1 MARRRPSRR
10 HQPEEYFVIF
20 RPFYRF
26 ETGCAAYVFGCGGQ
40 GICCVV
46 DPHEAE
52 IDAYRAFAAAKDMKI
67 AYVFETHVHADH
79 RSGGRVLAEQTGAQY
94 ALHRA
99 AEVDFPFEPLDDEQI
114 IELGNTVLR
123 VLHIPGHTPESIA
136 LVVSDLRR
144 GPEPWFVCTGDTLFV
159 GSVGRPDLPGHERD
173 NAAQLHRSLHE
184 KLLCL
189 PDALE
194 VYPAH
199 FSGSACGAELSGKPA
214 STIAFEKRWNSLLSL
229 PEAEFVEALVESIPA
244 KPEGVAAILR
254 FNQGRDL

>member
-1 MARRRPSRR
+1 M
-10 HQPEEYFVIF
+10 IF

-46 DPHEAE
+46 DPHEADV
-52 IDAYRAFAAAKDMKI
+52 DAYVEFAAAKAMRI

-79 RSGGRVLAEQTGAQY
+79 RSGGRALAERTGATY
-94 ALHRA
+94 ALHRNA
-99 AEVDFPFEPLDDEQI
+99 DVAFAFERLDDEQV
-114 IELGNTVLR
+114 IELGNTIVR
-123 VLHIPGHTPESIA
+123 VLHTPGHTAESIA

-159 GSVGRPDLPGHERD
+159 GSVGRPDLPGHERA
-173 NAAQLHRSLHE
+173 NAAELHQSLHD
-184 KLLCL
+184 KLLAL

-199 FSGSACGAELSGKPA
+199 FSGSPCGAGLSGKPT
-214 STIAFEKRWNSLLSL
+214 STLAFEKRWNTLLGL
-229 PEAEFVEALVESIPA
+229 ERDAFVEEVGGSAPA
-244 KPEGVAAILR
+244 KPAGMDAIVR
-254 FNQGRDL
+254 FNQGRG

>member
-1 MARRRPSRR
+1 M
-10 HQPEEYFVIF
+10 IF

-46 DPHEAE
+46 DPHESDV
-52 IDAYRAFAAAKDMKI
+52 DAYLEFANARAMRI

-79 RSGGRVLAEQTGAQY
+79 RSGGRALAERTGARY
-94 ALHRA
+94 ALHRDA
-99 AEVDFPFEPLDDEQI
+99 DVQFPFERLDDNQLV
-114 IELGNTVLR
+114 ELGNTIIR
-123 VLHIPGHTPESIA
+123 VLHTPGHTPESIA

-173 NAAQLHRSLHE
+173 NAAELHRSLHD
-184 KLLCL
+184 KLLVL

-199 FSGSACGAELSGKPA
+199 FSGSPCGAGLSGKPT
-214 STIAFEKRWNSLLSL
+214 STLAFEKRWNGLLGL
-229 PEAEFVEALVESIPA
+229 DREAFVAEVGAAVPPKPA
-244 KPEGVAAILR
+244 GMDEILR
-254 FNQGRDL
+254 FNQGRS

>member
-1 MARRRPSRR
+1 M
-10 HQPEEYFVIF
+10 IF

-26 ETGCAAYVFGCGGQ
+26 ETGCAAYVFGCGGR

-46 DPHEAE
+46 DPLEADV
-52 IDAYRAFAAAKDMKI
+52 DAYIAFAADKAMRI
-67 AYVFETHVHADH
+67 AYVFDTHVHADH
-79 RSGGRVLAEQTGAQY
+79 RSGGRSLAEKAGARY

-99 AEVDFPFEPLDDEQI
+99 ADVAFLFEPLEDNQV
-114 IELGNTVLR
+114 IELGNTVIR
-123 VLHIPGHTPESIA
+123 VLHTPGHTPESIA

-173 NAAQLHRSLHE
+173 NAGELHRSLHD
-184 KLLCL
+184 KLLAL

-199 FSGSACGAELSGKPA
+199 FSGSPCGEGLSGKPM
-214 STIAFEKRWNSLLSL
+214 STLGFEKRWNPLLALASD
-229 PEAEFVEALVESIPA
+229 AFVEQVGTAAPPKPA
-244 KPEGVAAILR
+244 GMDEIMR
-254 FNQGRDL
+254 FNQGLTS